1 MTYDLQLT
9 TNFETERKFLV
20 TDMSFLGEAFR
31 SQHIVQGYICADAE
45 RSVRVRICGDNGFL
59 TIKSASDERGWSRY
73 EFEQQVALEEAAELM
88 KLCLPGRIDKVRHYV
103 RVGDRVWEV
112 DVFSGANEGL
122 IVAEIE
128 LESVAA
134 VFERPSWVGEEVS
147 GDTKYYNMMLSQ
159 YPYSEWTPSEKKSR

>member
-1 MTYDLQLT
+1 M
-9 TNFETERKFLV
+9 ETERKFLV
-20 TDMSFLGEAFR
+20 TDMSFLAEAFR
-31 SQHIVQGYICADAE
+31 AQHIVQGYICADAA
-45 RSVRVRICGDNGFL
+45 RSVRLRICGDKGFL

-73 EFEQQVALEEAAELM
+73 EFEQSVALEEAAELM

-103 RVGDRVWEV
+103 RVGGHVWEV

-128 LESVAA
+128 LESVAT

-147 GDTKYYNMMLSQ
+147 GDPKYYNLMLSQ
-159 YPYSEWTPSEKKSR
+159 HPYSEWREPPEKNRDNV